1 MKTGIVLLLALLF
14 SQAPAESM
22 KCSCTWG
29 GSFLDVSQDAPLVA
43 LVRVKRHT
51 SFKRIYDNRKPMSME
66 VEVMEVL
73 QGREDRRSIII
84 WGDNGD
90 LCRPFISNYPKGSVW
105 VIAFSPGSSSRG
117 QREERNSDY
126 SISICG
132 EYWLEVDRGRVR
144 GVIEGEKEY
153 VKNPNGRFVRNNQVL
168 SWGEFRNRFL
178 RN

>member
-14 SQAPAESM
+14 SLPPTESI

-29 GSFLDVSQDAPLVA
+29 GSFLDVSQDADLVA

-51 SFKRIYDNRKPMSME
+51 SFKKIYDNRKPMSME

-73 QGREDRRSIII
+73 QGREDRKTLII
-84 WGDNGD
+84 WGDDGN
-90 LCRPFISNYPKGSVW
+90 LCRPFISNYSKGSVW
-105 VIAFSPGSSSRG
+105 VIAFTAGSSSRG

-153 VKNPNGRFVRNNQVL
+153 VKNQYGKFVRNNQIL
-168 SWGEFRNRFL
+168 SWGEFRSRFL